1 MKADSGKIF
10 LEDELGR
17 IPSAKKVM
25 SIIELG
31 KEKKLEESLNRD
43 FSLSESAEASY
54 VLMENAST
62 DK

>member
-10 LEDELGR
+10 LEDEPER
-17 IPSAKKVM
+17 IPPAKKVI

-31 KEKKLEESLNRD
+31 KEKKLEESLNSD
-43 FSLSESAEASY
+43 FLLSESAEASY

>member
-10 LEDELGR
+10 LEDEPGR

-31 KEKKLEESLNRD
+31 KEKKLKRVYSRNQPKL
-43 FSLSESAEASY
+43 
-54 VLMENAST
+54 LMC
-62 DK
+62 